1 MNKIIKYFGDPDELI
16 HWLEECIPAY
26 KDYTIETK
34 NLDSK
39 VTLNNIE
46 MREFNKLIYMLGD
59 NVYAEDDAS
68 LEEILVEFLLENNLK
83 ISTAESCTGGM
94 VASKIINVSGA
105 SEVFYEGMVT
115 YSNEAKIERLNVN
128 EEILDKYGAVS
139 KEVAEEMAYGIVSEN
154 ANVGIA
160 TTGIAGPGGGSE
172 NKPVGLV
179 YISVIYQAD
188 PVVNRF
194 IFEGTRNEIRESAS
208 NMALFCAYSYLR
220 EKLG

>member
-46 MREFNKLIYMLGD
+46 MREYNKLLYMLGD

-115 YSNEAKIERLNVN
+115 YSNEAKIERLDVN